1 MALTYNSDLGV
12 QESARVVSLAEYRK
26 RRFGS
31 SEDDSTPPSP
41 CPVAARPFVQRIQL
55 DTREVLLIA

>member
-1 MALTYNSDLGV
+1 MNPTSNDIGF
-12 QESARVVSLAEYRK
+12 QEGARIISLADYRK

-41 CPVAARPFVQRIQL
+41 CPVAARPFVQRMRL
-55 DTREVLLIA
+55 ETCPVSLIA